1 MNNHPS
7 ITGVFSSCSER
18 TILAQRYF
26 VLFGLHTPFKQRL
39 FLSISCISGAVIT
52 IILILQFGL
61 EDNETFVHL
70 SQQIIA
76 ALRRGCLHG
85 EDMQRSLT
93 AGFLVLLFCLAP
105 LGGCFGEDNDNSL
118 KSDDVTLTP
127 GILRGGEFQGL
138 TIAADSDMSA
148 FVPYLIMNPENG
160 FVQNSTVVD
169 LEAGESVLLTILAP
183 PRTDTAVI
191 MIGDIGRENWPIR
204 DLDESWRTWY
214 ARDGYERG
222 DNQGIVRATGD
233 TIDTV
238 EPSTSNGGPVVA
250 VTIPIERPMAAA
262 FSDADGGRHSTGVV
276 NGRTTYDYLSML
288 SDESSDPT
296 DLADGAIGYLD
307 RWAGQGNAAY
317 EDAAQYLIQTLD
329 SFGLEVITQRFVYD
343 SIETGAQNPEAY
355 NVCGYRFG
363 EVNPDKWMV
372 FGAHFDI
379 APPVN
384 AVLLDPHIFGR
395 TYGTRVGAY
404 DNTAGTSMVL
414 TVAEAMANYKTRNT
428 MVFCLWSGEE
438 GGKRGSDYWTDEWVK
453 EDNPNV
459 EVTNYVNLDMAG
471 VNWPGGGGAP
481 CGNGHGGGEGNCD
494 PNPAI
499 DPDGYPKDEEVWPMR
514 VYIGPSVDHD
524 IMNQPGMV
532 NLAMWIGSDAI
543 GVEEQMAPLIG
554 EGHSVETW
562 KVDDW
567 LAKDRPEIIVYED
580 TTARSDHAT
589 FQDNLGTVTMGFG
602 GLVDG
607 YWCYHQTCDTLDEM
621 EDWMDTTGK
630 DYGEEHSGTSNLVDA
645 LDTITW
651 WATYSFFHLDEN
663 PVRNSYLEE

>member
-1 MNNHPS
+1 MNQPSMSGHLRSS
-7 ITGVFSSCSER
+7 ITSIKWFENNGFRAIRRVFLGCVLRMFSRIHWTCSLIKESVQTR
-18 TILAQRYF
+18 VDLEKVNRYAGPMGQR
-26 VLFGLHTPFKQRL
+26 FGQA
-39 FLSISCISGAVIT
+39 C
-52 IILILQFGL
+52 
-61 EDNETFVHL
+61 
-70 SQQIIA
+70 
-76 ALRRGCLHG
+76 
-85 EDMQRSLT
+85 
-93 AGFLVLLFCLAP
+93 FLVMLMLLTP
-105 LGGCFGEDNDNSL
+105 LSGCFGQQDGGLGST
-118 KSDDVTLTP
+118 DDIVITPAVLT
-127 GILRGGEFQGL
+127 GGVFQGL
-138 TIAADSDMSA
+138 TIAAEADLSVY
-148 FVPYLIMNPENG
+148 VPYLMLNSDTG

-169 LEAGESVLLTILAP
+169 LKAGESALLTVLAP

-191 MIGDIGRENWPIR
+191 MLGEYGRDNWPVRTIE
-204 DLDESWRTWY
+204 ESWRTWIQ
-214 ARDGYERG
+214 RDGHERS
-222 DNQGIVRATGD
+222 DNPGIQRVPATNGTLD
-233 TIDTV
+233 AV
-238 EPSTSNGGPVVA
+238 LPSNSSGGPVLA
-250 VTIPIERPMAAA
+250 VRVPIERPMAPAYA
-262 FSDADGGRHSTGVV
+262 EAEGGRHSTGVV
-276 NGRTTYDYLSML
+276 NGRTTFNFLSSL
-288 SDESSDPT
+288 SDTTSDPT
-296 DLADGAIGYLD
+296 DVVDGALGYLD

-317 EDAAQYLIQTLD
+317 EDAALHLIQTMEN
-329 SFGLEVITQRFVYD
+329 FGLEVITQRFTYD
-343 SIETGAQNPEAY
+343 SLMTGAQNPEAY
-355 NVCGYRFG
+355 NICGYRYG
-363 EVNPDKWMV
+363 EVDPDKWMV

-384 AVLLDPHIFGR
+384 GAVLDPHVFGR

-438 GGKRGSDYWTDEWVK
+438 GGKRGSDFWTDEWVK
-453 EDNPNV
+453 NENPDV

-481 CGNGHGGGEGNCD
+481 CGGNHGPDGGCD
-494 PNPAI
+494 PQPEV

-514 VYIGPSVDHD
+514 VYIGPSLDHD

-532 NLAMWIGSDAI
+532 GLAMWIGSDAI
-543 GVEEQMAPLIG
+543 GVEEQMSALIG
-554 EGHSVETW
+554 TDLPADTW

-567 LAKDRPEIIVYED
+567 MAKDRPEIIVYED

-621 EDWMDTTGK
+621 IDWMDTTGK
-630 DYGEEHSGTSNLVDA
+630 DYGEEQSGTSNLVDA

-663 PVRNSYLEE
+663 PVRNAYL

>member
-1 MNNHPS
+1 MIH
-7 ITGVFSSCSER
+7 
-18 TILAQRYF
+18 
-26 VLFGLHTPFKQRL
+26 
-39 FLSISCISGAVIT
+39 
-52 IILILQFGL
+52 
-61 EDNETFVHL
+61 
-70 SQQIIA
+70 QIIA
-76 ALRRGCLHG
+76 ALRRDCVHG
-85 EDMQRSLT
+85 GDMQRSLT

-105 LGGCFGEDNDNSL
+105 LSGCFGEDNDNSL
-118 KSDDVTLTP
+118 KSDDITITP

-160 FVQNSTVVD
+160 FVQNSTVID

-191 MIGDIGRENWPIR
+191 MVGEIGRENWPIR
-204 DLDESWRTWY
+204 ELDESWRTWY
-214 ARDGYERG
+214 ARDGHDRD
-222 DNQGIVRATGD
+222 DNQGIVRLSGD

-238 EPSTSNGGPVVA
+238 EPSTSNGGSVIA

-288 SDESSDPT
+288 SDESTDPT

-343 SIETGAQNPEAY
+343 STETGAQNPEAY

-363 EVNPDKWMV
+363 EIDPDKWMV

-384 AVLLDPHIFGR
+384 GGLLDPHIFGR

-414 TVAEAMANYKTRNT
+414 TVAEAMAGYKTRNT

-524 IMNQPGMV
+524 VMNQPGMV

-554 EGHSVETW
+554 EGHSAETW

>member
-1 MNNHPS
+1 
-7 ITGVFSSCSER
+7 
-18 TILAQRYF
+18 
-26 VLFGLHTPFKQRL
+26 
-39 FLSISCISGAVIT
+39 
-52 IILILQFGL
+52 
-61 EDNETFVHL
+61 
-70 SQQIIA
+70 
-76 ALRRGCLHG
+76 
-85 EDMQRSLT
+85 MQRAFT
-93 AGFLVLLFCLAP
+93 AGFLALLFCLAP
-105 LGGCFGEDNDNSL
+105 LSGCFGEDVDTSV
-118 KSDDVTLTP
+118 SEGDVTITP
-127 GILRGGEFQGL
+127 KILSGGVFQGV
-138 TIAADSDMSA
+138 TISAESDLSA

-169 LEAGESVLLTILAP
+169 LKAGESVQLSVLAP
-183 PRTDTAVI
+183 PRTDTAVVL
-191 MIGDIGRENWPIR
+191 IGEFGRENWPIR
-204 DLDESWRTWY
+204 NLDESWRTWY
-214 ARDGYERG
+214 ARDGFESG
-222 DNQGIVRATGD
+222 DNQGIVR
-233 TIDTV
+233 V
-238 EPSTSNGGPVVA
+238 SSNTSLDAVLPANGNGGDVLAIRLSVD
-250 VTIPIERPMAAA
+250 RLNAAA
-262 FSDADGGRHSTGVV
+262 YSEADGGRHSTGIV
-276 NGRTTYDYLSML
+276 NGRTTYNYLSML
-288 SDESSDPT
+288 SDQTSDPT
-296 DLADGAIGYLD
+296 DLADGAVGYLD

-329 SFGLEVITQRFVYD
+329 SFGLEVIVQRFVYD
-343 SIETGAQNPEAY
+343 STETGAQNPEAY

-363 EVNPDKWMV
+363 EVDPDKWMV

-384 AVLLDPHIFGR
+384 GALLDPHIFGR

-414 TVAEAMANYKTRNT
+414 TVAEAMATYSTRNT

-481 CGNGHGGGEGNCD
+481 CGGNHGGGEPNCD
-494 PNPAI
+494 PDPQI

-514 VYIGPSVDHD
+514 VYIGPSLDHD

-532 NLAMWIGSDAI
+532 NLALWIGSDAI
-543 GVEEQMAPLIG
+543 GVEEQMSTLVG
-554 EGHSVETW
+554 EGHAADTW

-630 DYGEEHSGTSNLVDA
+630 DYGEEQSGTSNLVDA

-663 PVRNSYLEE
+663 PVRNAYLEE

>member
-1 MNNHPS
+1 MN
-7 ITGVFSSCSER
+7 
-18 TILAQRYF
+18 QRRCHY
-26 VLFGLHTPFKQRL
+26 HY
-39 FLSISCISGAVIT
+39 SHVI
-52 IILILQFGL
+52 I
-61 EDNETFVHL
+61 
-70 SQQIIA
+70 
-76 ALRRGCLHG
+76 ALRRLSNLRFLDFSNNRSIQIGLQLRIG
-85 EDMQRSLT
+85 MQRPLT
-93 AGFLVLLFCLAP
+93 AGFLALLFCLAP
-105 LGGCFGEDNDNSL
+105 LSGCFGEDDGDSL
-118 KSDDVTLTP
+118 SSDDVVITP
-127 GILRGGEFQGL
+127 AIFTGGVFQGV

-148 FVPYLIMNPENG
+148 FIPYLILNQDSG

-169 LEAGESVLLTILAP
+169 LKAGESVLLSVLAP
-183 PRTDTAVI
+183 PRTDTAVVL
-191 MIGDIGRENWPIR
+191 IGEYGREDWPIR
-204 DLDESWRTWY
+204 GLDESWRTWY
-214 ARDGYERG
+214 NRG
-222 DNQGIVRATGD
+222 GQDSNDNQGITRAPGNNSSLD
-233 TIDTV
+233 V
-238 EPSTSNGGPVVA
+238 VLPSSNNGGDVVA
-250 VTIPIERPMAAA
+250 VRIPIQRQIAAA
-262 FSDADGGRHSTGVV
+262 YSDADGGRHSTGIV
-276 NGRTTYDYLSML
+276 NGRTTYDYLAML
-288 SDESSDPT
+288 SDESLDAT

-317 EDAAQYLIQTLD
+317 EDAAQYLIQTLE
-329 SFGLEVITQRFVYD
+329 SFGLEVITQRFAYD
-343 SIETGAQNPEAY
+343 SVTTGAQNPEAY
-355 NVCGYRFG
+355 NICGYRWG
-363 EVNPDKWMV
+363 EVDPDKWMV

-379 APPVN
+379 APPAN
-384 AVLLDPHIFGR
+384 GGMLDPHIFGR

-414 TVAEAMANYKTRNT
+414 TVADAMAGYKTRNS

-438 GGKRGSDYWTDEWVK
+438 GGKRGSDYWTDYWVK

-494 PNPAI
+494 PQPEI
-499 DPDGYPKDEEVWPMR
+499 DPDGYPKDDEVWPMR
-514 VYIGPSVDHD
+514 VYIGPSLDHD
-524 IMNQPGMV
+524 VMNQPGMV

-543 GVEEQMAPLIG
+543 GVEEQMSPLIG
-554 EGHSVETW
+554 EGYSADTW

-630 DYGEEHSGTSNLVDA
+630 DYGEEQSGTSNLVDA

-651 WATYSFFHLDEN
+651 WATYSFFHLDES
-663 PVRNSYLEE
+663 PVTNAYLEESE